1 MADQKI
7 AVVTDST
14 AYIPQEAL
22 GGLDIP
28 VIPLWLIW
36 GDDRFRDGVDIDPAT
51 FYRRLRER
59 DTVPTTSQP
68 SVGEFID
75 FYRRV
80 AEERQTDTIVGAY
93 ISAKISGTVAS
104 AEAAAAQVPEL
115 HITVIDS
122 LSTSMGLGFVA
133 LAAARAAAAGG
144 SVEEVIDVAN
154 SVRDRLTVLFA
165 VDTLEYLHKGGRIG
179 GAKRFL
185 GTMLNIKPLLHLD
198 DGCVE
203 PLCQVRT
210 KHRAIAEMLDRAEE
224 SLDGKPMAE
233 VAVIDVDNREESDMV
248 AEEVK
253 KRFNVSTVYQTSVSP
268 VIGTHAGPGTVG
280 MVLYCK
286 PQATSPKQQALGSKP

>member
-1 MADQKI
+1 MTEQRV

-14 AYIPQEAL
+14 AYIPDEAL

-36 GDDRFRDGVDIDPAT
+36 GDDRYRDGVDIDPGA
-51 FYRRLRER
+51 FYRRLRRR
-59 DTVPTTSQP
+59 DTIPSTSQP
-68 SVGEFID
+68 SVGEFVE

-80 AEERQTDTIVGAY
+80 AEENGTDTIVGAY
-93 ISAKISGTVAS
+93 ISSKISGTVAS
-104 AEAAAAQVPEL
+104 ADAAAAQIPEL
-115 HITVIDS
+115 NITVIDS
-122 LSTSMGLGFVA
+122 LSTSMGLGFLA
-133 LAAARAAAAGG
+133 LAGARAANAGG
-144 SVEEVIDVAN
+144 SVGEIIAETD
-154 SVRDRLTVLFA
+154 SVRERLTVLFA

-210 KHRAIAEMLDRAEE
+210 KRRVIAEMLNTAEE
-224 SLDGKPMAE
+224 CLNGKPMAE
-233 VAVIDVDNREESDMV
+233 VAVIDVDNRAERELV
-248 AEEVK
+248 AQEVA
-253 KRFNVSTVYQTSVSP
+253 KRFDVSTVYQTSVSP

-280 MVLYCK
+280 ISFYCR
-286 PQATSPKQQALGSKP
+286 P

>member
-1 MADQKI
+1 MTEQRVS
-7 AVVTDST
+7 VVTDST
-14 AYIPQEAL
+14 AYIPGEAL
-22 GGLDIP
+22 GGLSIP

-36 GDDRFRDGVDIDPAT
+36 DDDRYRDGVDIDPRT

-59 DTVPTTSQP
+59 DTIPSTSQP

-80 AEERQTDTIVGAY
+80 AEETQTDTIVGTY
-93 ISAKISGTVAS
+93 ISSKISGTVAS

-115 HITVIDS
+115 NITVIDS
-122 LSTSMGLGFVA
+122 FSTSMGLGFVA

-144 SVEEVIDVAN
+144 SVDDIVTVAD
-154 SVRDRLTVLFA
+154 SVRERLTVLFA

-179 GAKRFL
+179 GAKRLL
-185 GTMLNIKPLLHLD
+185 GTMLNIKPLLHLN

-203 PLCQVRT
+203 PMCQVRT
-210 KHRAIAEMLDRAEE
+210 KRRAIEEMLDTAEE
-224 SLDGKPMAE
+224 CLNGKPMAE
-233 VAVIDVDNREESDMV
+233 VAIIDVDNREESDMV

-253 KRFNVSTVYQTSVSP
+253 RRFNVSTVYQTPVSP

-280 MVLYCK
+280 MGFYNK
-286 PQATSPKQQALGSKP
+286 S

>member
-1 MADQKI
+1 MTDQRI

-14 AYIPQEAL
+14 ANIPDEAL

-36 GDDRFRDGVDIDPAT
+36 GDERYRDGVDIDPGT

-59 DTVPTTSQP
+59 DTIPTTSQP

-75 FYRRV
+75 FYRQV
-80 AEERQTDTIVGAY
+80 AEEKQTDTIVGAY
-93 ISAKISGTVAS
+93 ISTKISGTVAS
-104 AEAAAAQVPEL
+104 AEAAAAQLPDL
-115 HITVIDS
+115 NITVINS

-144 SVEEVIDVAN
+144 SVEEIVAAAD
-154 SVRDRLTVLFA
+154 SVRERLTVLFA
-165 VDTLEYLHKGGRIG
+165 VETLEYLHKGGRIG
-179 GAKRFL
+179 GARRFL
-185 GTMLNIKPLLHLD
+185 GTMLDIKPLLHLKE
-198 DGCVE
+198 GCVE

-210 KHRAIAEMLDRAEE
+210 KRRVIAEMLDRAAE
-224 SLDGKPMAE
+224 SLSGKRMAE
-233 VAVIDVDNREESDMV
+233 VAVIDVDNCEESDIV

-253 KRFNVSTVYQTSVSP
+253 KRFDVSTVYRASVSP

-280 MVLYCK
+280 MGFYCK
-286 PQATSPKQQALGSKP
+286 P

>member
-1 MADQKI
+1 MTEQRV

-14 AYIPQEAL
+14 AYIPDEAL

-36 GDDRFRDGVDIDPAT
+36 DEDRYRDGVDIDPGA

-59 DTVPTTSQP
+59 DTIPSTSQP
-68 SVGEFID
+68 SVGEFIE

-80 AEERQTDTIVGAY
+80 AEEKETETIVGAY
-93 ISAKISGTVAS
+93 ISSKISGTVAS

-115 HITVIDS
+115 NITVIDS

-133 LAAARAAAAGG
+133 LAAARAAATGG
-144 SVEEVIDVAN
+144 SVEEIVAAAD
-154 SVRDRLTVLFA
+154 SVRERLTVLFA

-185 GTMLNIKPLLHLD
+185 GTVLNIKPLLHLNN
-198 DGCVE
+198 GCVE

-210 KHRAIAEMLDRAEE
+210 KRRVIAEMLDTAEE
-224 SLDGKPMAE
+224 CLNGKPMAE
-233 VAVIDVDNREESDMV
+233 VAIIDVDNREERDMV
-248 AEEVK
+248 AKEVRE
-253 KRFNVSTVYQTSVSP
+253 RFNVSTVYQTTVSP
-268 VIGTHAGPGTVG
+268 AIGTHAGPGTVG
-280 MVLYCK
+280 MGFYSR
-286 PQATSPKQQALGSKP
+286 P